1 MMQVYLPG
9 CCCGD
14 ASFICQIGSSPPFEL
29 FSAGGGEYCSFGEE
43 ASAQTLQFVMTAL
56 GLAHATP
63 AEFIASL
70 LAFAAPPDFVDN
82 SGDCYYYSSGCYSSR
97 NPDNSPTL
105 GAACKLFEK
114 KKTKKT
120 EEEAVDDE
128 LNPLKANQA

>member
-1 MMQVYLPG
+1 MMQVYLPQ
-9 CCCGD
+9 CCFGD
-14 ASFICQIGSSPPFEL
+14 ASFICQIGSSPPIVL
-29 FSAGGGEYCSFGEE
+29 FDAGGGEHSDCGQE
-43 ASAQTLQFVMTAL
+43 ASAQKLQFVMTAL

-82 SGDCYYYSSGCYSSR
+82 SGDCYYSSSERGFYSSGYE
-97 NPDNSPTL
+97 DNTPTL

-114 KKTKKT
+114 KKKT
-120 EEEAVDDE
+120 EEEAVADE